1 MKKQKLNKEAL
12 EAYNAMM
19 KLSEEEKQLVFRKVS
34 QPDAP
39 EPEKQSQKMAGHVP
53 IAGTPALEG
62 MERHLQATR
71 G

>member
-1 MKKQKLNKEAL
+1 MKKQKLSKEAL

-39 EPEKQSQKMAGHVP
+39 DLKKQSQRWMDMPPLREFPH
-53 IAGTPALEG
+53 
-62 MERHLQATR
+62 
-71 G
+71 